1 MALSSTSKNQ
11 TSDPVEFDLTPE
23 QSLFA
28 GSTDKKYLGYV
39 SGVGAG
45 KTFAGIARTVANMET
60 WNRGEMGAIVAPTR
74 TMVKDVIISQ
84 MREIGL
90 FDGNYQYNSSFTEAP
105 GIHGPDGG
113 RALILS
119 ADNSKTIERLRGLNL
134 SWFWVDEEA
143 EVDPRAREILTQRIR
158 VGNYRNGYITTTPKG
173 KNHTYDFF
181 IGEQDG
187 EWTEYGSGD
196 VYTCDDRLA
205 ITRVPTHANPHNPD
219 DYIESVEKDHDG
231 QRYEQEVLGDFV
243 SFEGLIYKWFG
254 ESHTIDSDAVPK
266 QYDETIYGLDWGGS
280 NPTAIVCILIDGDM
294 RYIVDEYHER
304 RVVNSDVIAELESM
318 EEEWGTGPIY
328 CDHEP
333 RSIKELRNNGFNAKK
348 AEKEVSDGIRHV
360 NGLQDNLRVVET
372 LQNLKNEFN
381 SYQYK
386 DGGDSDKPLKQN
398 DHLMDSLRYATYS
411 HGQGPSTGAWTTA

>member
-1 MALSSTSKNQ
+1 MATTDNTQSVTELS
-11 TSDPVEFDLTPE
+11 PFRE
-23 QSLFA
+23 QEPFLQ
-28 GSTDKKYLGYV
+28 TDKPYYGYI

-45 KTFAGIARTVANMET
+45 KTFAGILRTVLNMEK
-60 WNRGEMGAIVAPTR
+60 WNPGEMGAIVAPTT
-74 TMVKDVIISQ
+74 TMIKDIIIPE
-84 MREIGL
+84 MEDIGL
-90 FDGNYQYNSSFTEAP
+90 FDHYEYRTPHTEKP
-105 GIHGPDGG
+105 GIHAPNGS
-113 RALILS
+113 RALVLS
-119 ADNSKTIERLRGLNL
+119 ADNKRQIGRLKGLNL
-134 SWFWVDEEA
+134 AWGWIDEEA
-143 EVDPRAREILTQRIR
+143 EVNPRAREILTQRLR
-158 VGNYRNGYITTTPKG
+158 VGEYRNMYITTTPEG

-181 IGEQDG
+181 VDSVDG
-187 EWTEYGSGD
+187 EYGQHGDAD
-196 VYTCDDRLA
+196 VYEAADRLA
-205 ITRVPTHANPHNPD
+205 LLRVPSHANPHTPE
-219 DYIESVEKDHDG
+219 DYKEQLDRTHSG
-231 QRYEQEVLGDFV
+231 QKYEQEVLGKFV
-243 SFEGLIYKWFG
+243 DFEGLIYKWFG
-254 ESHTIDSDAVPK
+254 ESHTIDADAIPE

-280 NPTAIVCILIDGDM
+280 NPTAIVCLVKAGDM
-294 RYIVDEYHER
+294 HYVVDEYYER

-348 AEKEVSDGIRHV
+348 ADKEVSDGIRHV